1 MKANVFKFE
10 KNKNTSEIS
19 APNFIKSPIKLT
31 ISLLVSNQIGTIR
44 KCMESLKPILDAV
57 PSELIVVDTVG
68 PENSDGSLDIARE
81 YADQVVRF
89 EWCDDFAAARNAG
102 LSRAKGEWFLYVDDD
117 EWFEDPTEIIEFL
130 NSGEC
135 DRYGTTQYAIRSYD
149 DESLTTYATGWVT
162 RLIRRTPESRFI
174 HAVHEI
180 FNWVHGPEK
189 KFTSCYAHHT
199 GYIFKSK
206 EERTQHF
213 ERNIKPLLEELKN
226 YPNNLRLVT
235 QVIQEYHFD
244 HQYDKMEEY
253 CRKGETLEGT
263 NDNWSW
269 VMTMLVES
277 LLSQKRFEEAL
288 AEGRRI
294 LEMSQVNELARANI
308 AYRMVNAGENLKD
321 KKVMLQYAKEYCKWE
336 EYLDEN
342 PDALLDQVV
351 LTQGDILNDDKRNSM
366 YLCVFLTSKSLEKFE
381 ELCDFSDHLSWDK
394 DYMKQKIYLL
404 LLLEAAS
411 KTERYDCVTHVL
423 NKLFAQGELST
434 ELMEALQQ
442 ACNYQQSPEEQ
453 YHFRKS
459 VALVDSNDPYVL
471 TMRAW
476 CAEQEGG
483 DVQAIL
489 QECQEHGIDCAV
501 PRQDLLVVCLKARL
515 DPSPFLAP
523 LYLEDWVAAFQR
535 LVQNTLDLQ
544 GLLTLADRGL
554 FPVSREKFY
563 LLAKMIYQRFLKDT
577 HTPQDKLWNMT
588 EAYVRYTLLYS
599 REIYQEQLLT
609 VEHRQNIP
617 REVVFVLFL
626 QKALESREQ
635 KSLQGT
641 LDALKQSV
649 EAYPPM
655 KDFVNRLLDSI
666 QEELDQAKEQQ
677 SEFTALG
684 EQVKKEIYRLIAMGE
699 KIRAGEVL
707 EQLKA
712 LIPNDPEL
720 SVIAKK
726 L

>member
-1 MKANVFKFE
+1 MKVNIPKV
-10 KNKNTSEIS
+10 KNTDTKDTD
-19 APNFIKSPIKLT
+19 FIKSPVKLT

-102 LSRAKGEWFLYVDDD
+102 LSRAKGEWFLFVDDD
-117 EWFEDPTEIIEFL
+117 EWFNDPTEIIEFFT
-130 NSGEC
+130 SGEEKK
-135 DRYGTTQYAIRSYD
+135 YNFTQYAVRSYENEAMTIYSD
-149 DESLTTYATGWVT
+149 SWVT
-162 RLIRRTPESRFI
+162 RMARRTKETKFV
-174 HAVHEI
+174 HAVHEMLTPI
-180 FNWVHGPEK
+180 YSPEK
-189 KFTSCYAHHT
+189 KFTSCYAHHV
-199 GYIFKSK
+199 GYIFKSQ
-206 EERTQHF
+206 EEKTKHF
-213 ERNIKPLLEELKN
+213 HRNVEPLLDELEK
-226 YPNNLRLVT
+226 YPDDIRLIMQLV
-235 QVIQEYHFD
+235 QEYQFHGDFETVI
-244 HQYDKMEEY
+244 KY
-253 CRKGETLEGT
+253 CRQGETANEDAKFDLMWNYVVT
-263 NDNWSW
+263 AL
-269 VMTMLVES
+269 VRALIMLG
-277 LLSQKRFEEAL
+277 QQEEAL
-288 AEGRRI
+288 SEAHRLMEHPR
-294 LEMSQVNELARANI
+294 LNDLARVNLF
-308 AYRMVNAGENLKD
+308 YLMVNAAEHLKD
-321 KKVMLQYAKEYCKWE
+321 YETALEYAKKYCQLAD
-336 EYLDEN
+336 YFDAH
-342 PDALLDQVV
+342 PDRLMNQVM
-351 LTQGDILNDDKRNSM
+351 LTQGDILLESNRKNIHRAIFLNCKR
-366 YLCVFLTSKSLEKFE
+366 LERFE
-381 ELCDFSDHLSWDK
+381 ELCKFVDHLSWDK
-394 DYMKQKIYLL
+394 EYMKDKMYCFLTLEAVDQTGNYDCLTGVLTK
-404 LLLEAAS
+404 LLENGGIPPEFMS
-411 KTERYDCVTHVL
+411 VIRQVCNNPDEKRRYHYRKSLVKT
-423 NKLFAQGELST
+423 GST
-434 ELMEALQQ
+434 E
-442 ACNYQQSPEEQ
+442 PE
-453 YHFRKS
+453 F
-459 VALVDSNDPYVL
+459 LVWK
-471 TMRAW
+471 AW
-476 CAEQEGG
+476 CAQEDGE

-489 QECQEHGIDCAV
+489 QECLDHGIDCAV

>member
-1 MKANVFKFE
+1 
-10 KNKNTSEIS
+10 
-19 APNFIKSPIKLT
+19 
-31 ISLLVSNQIGTIR
+31 
-44 KCMESLKPILDAV
+44 
-57 PSELIVVDTVG
+57 
-68 PENSDGSLDIARE
+68 
-81 YADQVVRF
+81 
-89 EWCDDFAAARNAG
+89 
-102 LSRAKGEWFLYVDDD
+102 
-117 EWFEDPTEIIEFL
+117 
-130 NSGEC
+130 
-135 DRYGTTQYAIRSYD
+135 
-149 DESLTTYATGWVT
+149 
-162 RLIRRTPESRFI
+162 
-174 HAVHEI
+174 
-180 FNWVHGPEK
+180 
-189 KFTSCYAHHT
+189 
-199 GYIFKSK
+199 
-206 EERTQHF
+206 
-213 ERNIKPLLEELKN
+213 
-226 YPNNLRLVT
+226 
-235 QVIQEYHFD
+235 
-244 HQYDKMEEY
+244 
-253 CRKGETLEGT
+253 
-263 NDNWSW
+263 
-269 VMTMLVES
+269 MTMLVES

-321 KKVMLQYAKEYCKWE
+321 KKVMLQYAKEYCKWG

>member
-130 NSGEC
+130 NSDEC

-149 DESLTTYATGWVT
+149 DESLTTYATGGVT

-189 KFTSCYAHHT
+189 KFTSCYAHHSCF
-199 GYIFKSK
+199 IFKST

-213 ERNIKPLLEELKN
+213 ERYSKRLLEELKN

-476 CAEQEGG
+476 CVEQDGG

-489 QECQEHGIDCAV
+489 QECLDHGIDCAV
-501 PRQDLLVVCLKARL
+501 PRQDLLVVCLKAGF

-563 LLAKMIYQRFLKDT
+563 LLAKLIYQRFLKDA

-599 REIYQEQLLT
+599 REIYQERLLT

>member
-44 KCMESLKPILDAV
+44 KCMESLKPILEAV

-68 PENSDGSLDIARE
+68 PENSDGSLDIAGE

-321 KKVMLQYAKEYCKWE
+321 KKVMLQYAKEYCKWG

-649 EAYPPM
+649 EAYSSYEG
-655 KDFVNRLLDSI
+655 FC
-666 QEELDQAKEQQ
+666 Q
-677 SEFTALG
+677 SAVG
-684 EQVKKEIYRLIAMGE
+684 
-699 KIRAGEVL
+699 
-707 EQLKA
+707 
-712 LIPNDPEL
+712 
-720 SVIAKK
+720 
-726 L
+726 

>member
-44 KCMESLKPILDAV
+44 KCMESLKPILEAV

-68 PENSDGSLDIARE
+68 PENSDGSLDIAGE

-321 KKVMLQYAKEYCKWE
+321 KKVMLQYAKEYCKWG

>member
-321 KKVMLQYAKEYCKWE
+321 KKVMLQYAKEYCKWG